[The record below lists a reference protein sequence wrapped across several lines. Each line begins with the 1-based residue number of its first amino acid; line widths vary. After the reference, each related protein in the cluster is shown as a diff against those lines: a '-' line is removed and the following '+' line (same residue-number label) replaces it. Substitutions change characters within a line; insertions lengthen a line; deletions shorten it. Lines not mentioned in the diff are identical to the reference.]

1 MNQWLNGGNRPALVY
16 IRDSKTWFTVNSE
29 TEMLSW
35 TDDPKEIAWLSE
47 WVSKSTE
54 TEKRAPA
61 VSNSK
66 RNAAAVN
73 RSSEPISR
81 RSSRTIRSHGIV
93 LPMRRWDR
101 RLGNRHS

>member
-1 MNQWLNGGNRPALVY
+1 
-16 IRDSKTWFTVNSE
+16 
-29 TEMLSW
+29 MLSW

-47 WVSKSTE
+47 WVGKSTE

-81 RSSRTIRSHGIV
+81 HPIRAIGSYQIV
-93 LPMRRWDR
+93 LPMRQP
-101 RLGNRHS
+101 

>member
-1 MNQWLNGGNRPALVY
+1 MNQWLNGGNTPALVY
-16 IRDSKTWFTVNSE
+16 IRDAKTWVTVNSQ

-47 WVSKSTE
+47 WVGKSTE
-54 TEKRAPA
+54 AEKRAHA
-61 VSNSK
+61 VNNSK

-73 RSSEPISR
+73 RSSEPVSR

-93 LPMRRWDR
+93 LPMRRW
-101 RLGNRHS
+101 G

>member
-1 MNQWLNGGNRPALVY
+1 MNQWLNGGKHARLVY
-16 IRDSKTWFTVNSE
+16 IRDPKTPVTVNSE

-47 WVSKSTE
+47 WVGKSTE

-73 RSSEPISR
+73 RPSEPISR
-81 RSSRTIRSHGIV
+81 RSSRTIRSHGIA
-93 LPMRRWDR
+93 LPMRRW
-101 RLGNRHS
+101 G

>member
-1 MNQWLNGGNRPALVY
+1 MNQWINGENAPALVY
-16 IRDSKTWFTVNSE
+16 IRDSKTWVTVNSE

-47 WVSKSTE
+47 WVGKSTE

-66 RNAAAVN
+66 RNAPAVN
-73 RSSEPISR
+73 RSSEPIAR
-81 RSSRTIRSHGIV
+81 HPIRAIGSYQIV
-93 LPMRRWDR
+93 LPMRQP
-101 RLGNRHS
+101 